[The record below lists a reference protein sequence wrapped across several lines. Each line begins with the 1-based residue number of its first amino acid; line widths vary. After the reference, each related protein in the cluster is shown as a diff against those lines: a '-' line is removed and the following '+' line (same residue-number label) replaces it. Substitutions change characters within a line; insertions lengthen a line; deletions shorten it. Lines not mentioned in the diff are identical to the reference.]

1 MSQRELDKKDIIKEA
16 RLNIKLAKFSGYNSQ
31 LDIYTFQSEF
41 EKLHLR
47 TATKR
52 VLPDLLINNYLSEPA
67 FSLVNNLDDIEEI
80 WKLKA
85 TYGNTRMLL
94 AKNVDALGGD
104 SLSRT
109 KDPEKLVTRMSQI
122 INTMRD
128 LLKLASK
135 HKIDK
140 ELFYGDAIERI
151 YKAMGE
157 YRVTRWLEQSCEEDL
172 TEKPLWNK
180 LIVFLEKEV
189 KVQQQKMMLQKSKI
203 DENPRE
209 AKDKIDPTRYN
220 NKSFH
225 SDSTP
230 ICFICGEKAG
240 ESNHIATYGPGGS
253 KIIQYFSCKQ
263 FVEKKPAERCSLL
276 RSKGYCIQC
285 LLPGAL
291 YNEGKHRDD
300 KCQRDFTC
308 PNQLHHRFNTRKHIL
323 VCDEHK
329 DATENND
336 LLEKY
341 KSRFIV
347 KNTALPQFSQDI
359 RLSFHTE
366 GCYPTKPKVDQ
377 SIITDKGIYLLQT
390 IRLNGESFNI
400 F

>member
-67 FSLVNNLDDIEEI
+67 FSLVNSLDDSEEI
-80 WKLKA
+80 WKRLKA

-94 AKNVDALGGD
+94 AKKVDALGGD

-189 KVQQQKMMLQKSKI
+189 KVQQQKMMLQKSK
-203 DENPRE
+203 N
-209 AKDKIDPTRYN
+209 
-220 NKSFH
+220 
-225 SDSTP
+225 
-230 ICFICGEKAG
+230 
-240 ESNHIATYGPGGS
+240 
-253 KIIQYFSCKQ
+253 
-263 FVEKKPAERCSLL
+263 
-276 RSKGYCIQC
+276 
-285 LLPGAL
+285 
-291 YNEGKHRDD
+291 
-300 KCQRDFTC
+300 
-308 PNQLHHRFNTRKHIL
+308 
-323 VCDEHK
+323 
-329 DATENND
+329 
-336 LLEKY
+336 
-341 KSRFIV
+341 
-347 KNTALPQFSQDI
+347 
-359 RLSFHTE
+359 
-366 GCYPTKPKVDQ
+366 
-377 SIITDKGIYLLQT
+377 
-390 IRLNGESFNI
+390 
-400 F
+400 